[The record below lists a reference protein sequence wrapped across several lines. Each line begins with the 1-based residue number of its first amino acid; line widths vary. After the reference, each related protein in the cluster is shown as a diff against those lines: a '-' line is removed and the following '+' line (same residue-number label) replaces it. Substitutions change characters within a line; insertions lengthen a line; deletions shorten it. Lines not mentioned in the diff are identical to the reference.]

1 MIDYIGISK
10 DMIDDLEQIKCLLA
24 EKHEQGLEV
33 FRLELFSTRLY
44 WDISWYHSQNS
55 SWPASF
61 SPFSLI
67 LCATRSAYCHPT
79 TTILRNTRPALPSPP
94 TLTIFFHFHHQPKL
108 KGNFSPKIKSKSRS
122 KSHPSG
128 ILTQI
133 RHGTRIF
140 S

>member
-79 TTILRNTRPALPSPP
+79 TTILRNTGLPAQPAHPDHLLPLPSPAE
-94 TLTIFFHFHHQPKL
+94 IEREFF
-108 KGNFSPKIKSKSRS
+108 SKN
-122 KSHPSG
+122 
-128 ILTQI
+128 
-133 RHGTRIF
+133 
-140 S
+140 

>member
-33 FRLELFSTRLY
+33 FRLELFG
-44 WDISWYHSQNS
+44 ISPGIIAKTLAGQPPSPPSLLFYVP
-55 SWPASF
+55 PALPTVTPPP
-61 SPFSLI
+61 PF
-67 LCATRSAYCHPT
+67 CATQGS
-79 TTILRNTRPALPSPP
+79 LPSPP